1 MGVRYKKRPWL
12 SFDGKVIWRH
22 LMEADTCA
30 QHFLEYKGKIRQC
43 SHSVEEWV
51 VQANSIA
58 LIIFTIKVVLLL
70 YGDRH
75 TYFLSRWN
83 TMDSLIVLVGR
94 LVEYVLLFL
103 ARRLDP
109 ELDPHDS
116 GSVSYH
122 ELVDSICNLEKHIE
136 MVTQT
141 ESLVFTETTLDH
153 LLAEPSLLAVADCK
167 KRLLQHGATPLPVLS
182 ADTTEA
188 HLTVE
193 MVRLR
198 CKKRLPQHGATFLP
212 VLSAD
217 STEADFTA
225 EMVRLRHRIADHSA
239 EREGTREEVVRSRI
253 FFCTAELLASA
264 ATVLVRSEMC
274 NCVGEVV

>member
-167 KRLLQHGATPLPVLS
+167 KRLLQHGAT
-182 ADTTEA
+182 
-188 HLTVE
+188 
-193 MVRLR
+193 
-198 CKKRLPQHGATFLP
+198 FLP

-239 EREGTREEVVRSRI
+239 EREGIREEVVRSRI